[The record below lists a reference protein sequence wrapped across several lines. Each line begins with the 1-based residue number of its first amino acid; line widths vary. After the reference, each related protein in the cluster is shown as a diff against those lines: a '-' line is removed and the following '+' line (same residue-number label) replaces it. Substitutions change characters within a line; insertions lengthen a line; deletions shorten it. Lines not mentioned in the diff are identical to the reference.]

1 MVVNYVGT
9 ERCDIVYYLL
19 RIGKG
24 LNVKTLAVDNS
35 ITGDL
40 YHIFDKSEQ
49 DHVSEYGSVTVAR
62 NNDVVIIYEGLY
74 PRYNNYQNITIFAPS
89 ENESEWEM
97 LRPFRDTLFDSKVY
111 CILRNAVT
119 AKTSEKVLSAA
130 FQLDFEEFMM
140 DGLDDGGYREYILLQ
155 INKDAKLPRKTGIAS
170 IVTALLPVIYKV
182 DAADAKYLKKILYS

>member
-40 YHIFDKSEQ
+40 YHIFDKGEQ

-62 NNDVVIIYEGLY
+62 NKLVGLEEAQEYDVVIIYEGLY
-74 PRYNNYQNITIFAPS
+74 PRYSNYRNITI
-89 ENESEWEM
+89 
-97 LRPFRDTLFDSKVY
+97 
-111 CILRNAVT
+111 
-119 AKTSEKVLSAA
+119 
-130 FQLDFEEFMM
+130 
-140 DGLDDGGYREYILLQ
+140 
-155 INKDAKLPRKTGIAS
+155 LPRRRMKVNGRCFNRSGTHYSTARYIAF
-170 IVTALLPVIYKV
+170 
-182 DAADAKYLKKILYS
+182 

>member
-40 YHIFDKSEQ
+40 YHIFDKGEQ

-62 NNDVVIIYEGLY
+62 NKLVGLEEAQEYDVVIIYEGLY
-74 PRYNNYQNITIFAPS
+74 PRYNNYRNITIFAPS

-119 AKTSEKVLSAA
+119 AKTSEK
-130 FQLDFEEFMM
+130 
-140 DGLDDGGYREYILLQ
+140 GGYREYILLQ
-155 INKDAKLPRKTGIAS
+155 INKDAKLPRKTGIAA